1 MHRMRWP
8 SLFICCGGDQLS
20 PAGKYL
26 SSCHS
31 ETSPQ
36 TGRGNPHFLAVDAQV
51 PSSEWERQR
60 VCCCVN
66 SSYVPYRMKLLKAKE
81 VQKPSVSGGS
91 FAYFSSCWE
100 KWAVGDIKKKLLGT
114 ATRRRQNRNRCRKG
128 SNRRHFSSI
137 APTGQLSA
145 ASCAA
150 ARYSCGT
157 GSVMACADSPGRMLN
172 TSGHTPGHRPHW
184 IQVSR
189 WTYACIFLPPFAK
202 QIGNIMPAN
211 RGN

>member
-66 SSYVPYRMKLLKAKE
+66 SPYVPYRMKLLKAKE

-100 KWAVGDIKKKLLGT
+100 KWAAGGT
-114 ATRRRQNRNRCRKG
+114 KGKAIGKSMPSVRK
-128 SNRRHFSSI
+128 NHPKQR
-137 APTGQLSA
+137 SA
-145 ASCAA
+145 AQPQHSFALLMIAGFLALIDVLHLPVDLADGLAA
-150 ARYSCGT
+150 
-157 GSVMACADSPGRMLN
+157 
-172 TSGHTPGHRPHW
+172 
-184 IQVSR
+184 
-189 WTYACIFLPPFAK
+189 
-202 QIGNIMPAN
+202 
-211 RGN
+211 

>member
-1 MHRMRWP
+1 MRWP

-66 SSYVPYRMKLLKAKE
+66 SPYVPYRMKLLKAKE
-81 VQKPSVSGGS
+81 VQKPSVSAGS

-100 KWAVGDIKKKLLGT
+100 KWAAGGT
-114 ATRRRQNRNRCRKG
+114 FLTKTCYWQKVTRRRQSMTKLLEKYAAGDKRRKD
-128 SNRRHFSSI
+128 
-137 APTGQLSA
+137 
-145 ASCAA
+145 
-150 ARYSCGT
+150 CGERI
-157 GSVMACADSPGRMLN
+157 SPGSEAQN
-172 TSGHTPGHRPHW
+172 S
-184 IQVSR
+184 
-189 WTYACIFLPPFAK
+189 AK
-202 QIGNIMPAN
+202 KD
-211 RGN
+211 

>member
-66 SSYVPYRMKLLKAKE
+66 SLFRRNLDH
-81 VQKPSVSGGS
+81 
-91 FAYFSSCWE
+91 SSCTLGR
-100 KWAVGDIKKKLLGT
+100 KSRNHRCLAALLPTFPAIGKSRPPE
-114 ATRRRQNRNRCRKG
+114 ARSCRSYPPKRKFTKRERIPTISLRSG
-128 SNRRHFSSI
+128 SE
-137 APTGQLSA
+137 
-145 ASCAA
+145 
-150 ARYSCGT
+150 
-157 GSVMACADSPGRMLN
+157 
-172 TSGHTPGHRPHW
+172 
-184 IQVSR
+184 
-189 WTYACIFLPPFAK
+189 
-202 QIGNIMPAN
+202 
-211 RGN
+211 

>member
-66 SSYVPYRMKLLKAKE
+66 SPYVPYRMKLLKAKE

-91 FAYFSSCWE
+91 FAHFSSCWE
-100 KWAVGDIKKKLLGT
+100 KWAAGGTFLMQNAPLKGGHHGKSNHPALGRTGGRPPDGGAGGSRHLL
-114 ATRRRQNRNRCRKG
+114 
-128 SNRRHFSSI
+128 
-137 APTGQLSA
+137 
-145 ASCAA
+145 
-150 ARYSCGT
+150 
-157 GSVMACADSPGRMLN
+157 PGRIPAR
-172 TSGHTPGHRPHW
+172 SEERRVGKECR
-184 IQVSR
+184 SR
-189 WTYACIFLPPFAK
+189 WSPYH
-202 QIGNIMPAN
+202 
-211 RGN
+211 

>member
-1 MHRMRWP
+1 MGGPVHRMRWP

-66 SSYVPYRMKLLKAKE
+66 SPYVPYRMKLLKAKE

-91 FAYFSSCWE
+91 FAHFSSCWE
-100 KWAVGDIKKKLLGT
+100 KWAAGGTFFTQKGLLKESHLPEAKSRLSETEKRAAIRKAPAGGKT
-114 ATRRRQNRNRCRKG
+114 VTHRRQPNK
-128 SNRRHFSSI
+128 
-137 APTGQLSA
+137 
-145 ASCAA
+145 
-150 ARYSCGT
+150 
-157 GSVMACADSPGRMLN
+157 
-172 TSGHTPGHRPHW
+172 
-184 IQVSR
+184 
-189 WTYACIFLPPFAK
+189 AK
-202 QIGNIMPAN
+202 
-211 RGN
+211 

>member
-36 TGRGNPHFLAVDAQV
+36 TGRGNPHFLAVDAQG

-66 SSYVPYRMKLLKAKE
+66 SPYVPYRMKI
-81 VQKPSVSGGS
+81 
-91 FAYFSSCWE
+91 FAHFSSCWE
-100 KWAVGDIKKKLLGT
+100 KQAAGGTFLSKLPTGEKIHKEGT
-114 ATRRRQNRNRCRKG
+114 DSHDQSVPPARNDRAIFMVIA
-128 SNRRHFSSI
+128 FSS
-137 APTGQLSA
+137 P
-145 ASCAA
+145 
-150 ARYSCGT
+150 
-157 GSVMACADSPGRMLN
+157 
-172 TSGHTPGHRPHW
+172 
-184 IQVSR
+184 
-189 WTYACIFLPPFAK
+189 
-202 QIGNIMPAN
+202 
-211 RGN
+211 

>member
-66 SSYVPYRMKLLKAKE
+66 SPYVPYRMKLLKAKE
-81 VQKPSVSGGS
+81 VQKPSVSGGIFCIL
-91 FAYFSSCWE
+91 FAAVGKKY
-100 KWAVGDIKKKLLGT
+100 AVGDTFLAQSTVVDKKYSASAESVQIIMDDAAFACCTLQAHRFPLYRLL
-114 ATRRRQNRNRCRKG
+114 
-128 SNRRHFSSI
+128 
-137 APTGQLSA
+137 
-145 ASCAA
+145 
-150 ARYSCGT
+150 
-157 GSVMACADSPGRMLN
+157 
-172 TSGHTPGHRPHW
+172 
-184 IQVSR
+184 
-189 WTYACIFLPPFAK
+189 
-202 QIGNIMPAN
+202 
-211 RGN
+211 

>member
-66 SSYVPYRMKLLKAKE
+66 SPYVPYRMKLLKAKE
-81 VQKPSVSGGS
+81 VQKPWFLLALFPTFPAIGKSRPPE
-91 FAYFSSCWE
+91 ARSCRSYPPE
-100 KWAVGDIKKKLLGT
+100 RKSTKRERIPTISLCLRLGM
-114 ATRRRQNRNRCRKG
+114 
-128 SNRRHFSSI
+128 
-137 APTGQLSA
+137 TGL
-145 ASCAA
+145 
-150 ARYSCGT
+150 Y
-157 GSVMACADSPGRMLN
+157 L
-172 TSGHTPGHRPHW
+172 W
-184 IQVSR
+184 
-189 WTYACIFLPPFAK
+189 
-202 QIGNIMPAN
+202 
-211 RGN
+211 

>member
-66 SSYVPYRMKLLKAKE
+66 SLFRRSLDHSSCTPGRKCRNLGFCWLFCLLFQLLGKVGRRRHVPVE
-81 VQKPSVSGGS
+81 VTHRRENPQRGNGFPRSVCAPARNDRAI
-91 FAYFSSCWE
+91 FMVIAFSS
-100 KWAVGDIKKKLLGT
+100 
-114 ATRRRQNRNRCRKG
+114 
-128 SNRRHFSSI
+128 
-137 APTGQLSA
+137 P
-145 ASCAA
+145 
-150 ARYSCGT
+150 
-157 GSVMACADSPGRMLN
+157 
-172 TSGHTPGHRPHW
+172 
-184 IQVSR
+184 
-189 WTYACIFLPPFAK
+189 
-202 QIGNIMPAN
+202 
-211 RGN
+211 

>member
-1 MHRMRWP
+1 MRWP

-66 SSYVPYRMKLLKAKE
+66 SPYVPYRMKLLKAKE

-91 FAYFSSCWE
+91 FAHFSSCWE
-100 KWAVGDIKKKLLGT
+100 KWAVGGTVPTKEKHPSERKRKPAKRERIPTTSLRTGLGMT
-114 ATRRRQNRNRCRKG
+114 ELSYERTPSGRTRLVP
-128 SNRRHFSSI
+128 S
-137 APTGQLSA
+137 
-145 ASCAA
+145 
-150 ARYSCGT
+150 
-157 GSVMACADSPGRMLN
+157 
-172 TSGHTPGHRPHW
+172 
-184 IQVSR
+184 
-189 WTYACIFLPPFAK
+189 
-202 QIGNIMPAN
+202 
-211 RGN
+211 

>member
-66 SSYVPYRMKLLKAKE
+66 SPYVPYRMKLLKAKE

-100 KWAVGDIKKKLLGT
+100 KWAAGGTFPTRENHPLERKRKPARRERVSETGLRSGLGMTGLAYERIFSSPIKSTLPCTVSLRG
-114 ATRRRQNRNRCRKG
+114 
-128 SNRRHFSSI
+128 NRR
-137 APTGQLSA
+137 SA
-145 ASCAA
+145 A
-150 ARYSCGT
+150 CG
-157 GSVMACADSPGRMLN
+157 R
-172 TSGHTPGHRPHW
+172 
-184 IQVSR
+184 
-189 WTYACIFLPPFAK
+189 
-202 QIGNIMPAN
+202 
-211 RGN
+211 

>member
-1 MHRMRWP
+1 MRWP

-66 SSYVPYRMKLLKAKE
+66 SLFRRNLDHSSCTPGRKCRNLGFCWLFCLLFQLLGKVGRRRHVPYANVLLKESHPPEAIE
-81 VQKPSVSGGS
+81 
-91 FAYFSSCWE
+91 E
-100 KWAVGDIKKKLLGT
+100 KTTGKIC
-114 ATRRRQNRNRCRKG
+114 RRRQKEKRLRGKDTAGERSTKFRKKG
-128 SNRRHFSSI
+128 LTF
-137 APTGQLSA
+137 LS
-145 ASCAA
+145 
-150 ARYSCGT
+150 Y
-157 GSVMACADSPGRMLN
+157 L
-172 TSGHTPGHRPHW
+172 
-184 IQVSR
+184 
-189 WTYACIFLPPFAK
+189 L
-202 QIGNIMPAN
+202 
-211 RGN
+211 

>member
-36 TGRGNPHFLAVDAQV
+36 TGRENPHFLAVDAQV

-66 SSYVPYRMKLLKAKE
+66 SPYVPYRMKLLKAKE
-81 VQKPSVSGGS
+81 VQKPSMSGGS
-91 FAYFSSCWE
+91 FAHFSSCWE
-100 KWAVGDIKKKLLGT
+100 KQAAGGTFLSKLPTGEKIHKEGT
-114 ATRRRQNRNRCRKG
+114 DSHDQSAPPARNDRAIFMVIA
-128 SNRRHFSSI
+128 FSS
-137 APTGQLSA
+137 P
-145 ASCAA
+145 
-150 ARYSCGT
+150 
-157 GSVMACADSPGRMLN
+157 
-172 TSGHTPGHRPHW
+172 
-184 IQVSR
+184 
-189 WTYACIFLPPFAK
+189 
-202 QIGNIMPAN
+202 
-211 RGN
+211 